1 MGKRRQKLGE
11 PRRLLGDLVL
21 VEETTRLAMPRAPSS
36 AISLVPTNQSHFIRS
51 TGREGKQNRLDRRCW
66 AMLYFFRPPYSSCNR
81 HHRTKPNRRY
91 RFASSCIII
100 IIIIDTSARQL
111 FFFLIFHL
119 STGDG
124 HGGEEEKCI
133 GRLGPRS
140 ESRHLLTGLSWENGC
155 GFCTWCFGVV

>member
-111 FFFLIFHL
+111 FFFYL
-119 STGDG
+119 SLFDRGRTRRG
-124 HGGEEEKCI
+124 GGEMHREV
-133 GRLGPRS
+133 GAAQ
-140 ESRHLLTGLSWENGC
+140 
-155 GFCTWCFGVV
+155 

>member
-21 VEETTRLAMPRAPSS
+21 VEETTRLAMPRAPSL

-66 AMLYFFRPPYSSCNR
+66 AMLYFFDRR
-81 HHRTKPNRRY
+81 IHLVITITEPNRTDDTALHHL
-91 RFASSCIII
+91 ASSSSSSTHLL
-100 IIIIDTSARQL
+100 DSS
-111 FFFLIFHL
+111 FFLIFHFP
-119 STGDG
+119 TGDG

-155 GFCTWCFGVV
+155 DFCTWCFGVV